1 MNGALRL
8 IESINRKNAK
18 NVNHLR
24 IEQDDPFENSQKEM
38 AVVALKQCIFDSMLV
53 KPKCVSETVVFFQF
67 SKICLHFSAVCIQFF
82 KKTTASQS
90 KHILALPI
98 CGQICPVLVLQSFF
112 KWNTL

>member
-67 SKICLHFSAVCIQFF
+67 SKICLHFSAVCIRFF
-82 KKTTASQS
+82 EKKLPPLKA
-90 KHILALPI
+90 HILTLPTW
-98 CGQICPVLVLQSFF
+98 GQICPVLVLQ
-112 KWNTL
+112 